1 MLNGQSSLFQIY
13 RGRGGGGGSR
23 WGIHLKQKLPPIIVT
38 AGSRRA
44 YRK

>member
-1 MLNGQSSLFQIY
+1 MLNGQSSLFQMY
-13 RGRGGGGGSR
+13 RGRGGGGR
-23 WGIHLKQKLPPIIVT
+23 WGVHLKQILPPIIVT

>member
-1 MLNGQSSLFQIY
+1 MLNGQSSLFQMY
-13 RGRGGGGGSR
+13 RGRGGESR
-23 WGIHLKQKLPPIIVT
+23 WDVHLKQILPPIIVT